1 MNHKPYQHRFGFV
14 FLFVAVFLSS
24 SCGNSPHPSQGQ
36 KHIGELIA
44 KNSRGFIKLVDF
56 RKTNGTASELM
67 GVKLYE
73 MEFEADIEFTN
84 DCTWRTNFAAQVA
97 QSPSEGYWAQYAQSL
112 MRMAGQR
119 NAQKGE
125 RATVTG
131 KMQFEKK
138 ERGWFVDGI
147 RVLKVQTTSP
157 GQSRNISGTSQ
168 PRPATTIN
176 SFPKD
181 LTGSWDFGSWGS
193 LKLNQKG
200 KSVTGI
206 QAGYDFQYPVHGTIA
221 DNGFVNLLID
231 KPECPISLLG
241 TINKHGTA
249 MTLEITDTCGYASKF
264 TLMRKQ

>member
-1 MNHKPYQHRFGFV
+1 MNYKSYRHRFGFV
-14 FLFVAVFLSS
+14 FLFVAAFLSS
-24 SCGNSPHPSQGQ
+24 SCGNSPRPSQGQ
-36 KHIGELIA
+36 KHIEELIA

-56 RKTNGTASELM
+56 RKTNGTVAELM

-73 MEFEADIEFTN
+73 MEFEADIEFAN
-84 DCTWRTNFAAQVA
+84 DCTWRTNFAAQEV
-97 QSPSEGYWAQYAQSL
+97 QSSADGYWAQYAQSL
-112 MRMAGQR
+112 MQMAGQR

-125 RATVTG
+125 RATITG

-147 RVLKVQTTSP
+147 RVLKVQTTSS
-157 GQSRNISGTSQ
+157 GQSRNTSGTPQ
-168 PRPATTIN
+168 PDPVTTISDFSKN
-176 SFPKD
+176 

-193 LKLNQKG
+193 LELNQNG

-206 QAGYDFQYPVHGTIA
+206 QSGANFQYPVHGTIA
-221 DNGFVNLLID
+221 DNGVVNLLID
-231 KPECPISLLG
+231 EHECPKSLIG

-264 TLMRKQ
+264 NLLRKQ